1 MNATAQNSTE
11 LTQTAWQRWLEI
23 GLIFLVFFVAAGVPV
38 PHVNETHYLTKAKH
52 YWSPTWCAGDLFLES
67 AEAHLT
73 FYWTLGWLTRWFSLP
88 VVAWIGRFVCWL
100 ALAWSWQRLSSRLVP
115 ARWLSVITA
124 LLFVTFIDQGNLA
137 GEWVI
142 GGVEGKCF
150 AYVFV
155 FLGLAELAD
164 GKWRFVWPL
173 LGLAS
178 AFHVLV
184 GGWSVI
190 CTAAVWFFESK
201 KNRPKFVAM
210 LPSLIL
216 GGVLAL
222 PGIVPGLL
230 LTSEVAP
237 EIRNEANQIYV
248 FERLP
253 HHLALHRL
261 PLEQM
266 IKRFVRFAVLLALF
280 AFVTRFSTQHD
291 QPSGLPFRRI
301 QLFAWASVAIC
312 LLGLLWEFATINSPA
327 LSASLLKYYWFRLA
341 DIAVPLAVALSLG
354 FLLTSTASNTSR
366 TARSV
371 AILVVAAS
379 ACLMVFATSV
389 RSANITS
396 IDSPETREAL
406 AWQDVC
412 SWAKEHTA
420 TDALFLI
427 PRNAST
433 FRWYA
438 QRPVY
443 FTWKDI
449 PQDAASM
456 VEWWRRYQEVYFG
469 EIDEFGE
476 IGPYWSLQA
485 LGVERLREIAAENKI
500 DYILTSEYPPLP
512 LPVAYENP
520 WYKIYDLRSRENT
533 NNH

>member
-1 MNATAQNSTE
+1 MNAIAQNSTD

-52 YWSPTWCAGDLFLES
+52 YWNPTWCPGDLFLES

-88 VVAWIGRFVCWL
+88 VVAWIGRIVCWL

-115 ARWLSVITA
+115 VRWLSVITA
-124 LLFVTFIDQGNLA
+124 LLFVTFIEQGNLA

-155 FLGLAELAD
+155 FCGLTELAI
-164 GKWRFVWPL
+164 GHWQRVWPL

-190 CTAAVWFFESK
+190 CAAAVWLFESK
-201 KNRPKFVAM
+201 DNRPKLVAM

-222 PGIVPGLL
+222 PGIIPGLL
-230 LTSEVAP
+230 LTAEVAP
-237 EIRNEANQIYV
+237 EISDEANQIYV

-266 IKRFVRFAVLLALF
+266 IKRFVRFGILLALF
-280 AFVTRFSTQHD
+280 AFITRFSSQTD
-291 QPSGLPFRRI
+291 QPNALPLRRI

-327 LSASLLKYYWFRLA
+327 ISASLLKYYWFRLA
-341 DIAVPLAVALSLG
+341 DIAVPLALALSLG
-354 FLLTSTASNTSR
+354 AILTSVANDTYR

-371 AILVVAAS
+371 AILAVLGS
-379 ACLMVFATSV
+379 AGLMMLTTTVRWADVTSV
-389 RSANITS
+389 ESH
-396 IDSPETREAL
+396 ETREAL
-406 AWQDVC
+406 AWRDAC
-412 SWAKEHTA
+412 TWAKEHTVP
-420 TDALFLI
+420 DALILI
-427 PRNAST
+427 PRHAST
-433 FRWYA
+433 FRWFA
-438 QRPVY
+438 ERPVY
-443 FTWKDI
+443 FSWKDV
-449 PQDAASM
+449 PQDATSM

-469 EIDEFGE
+469 AVDEFGV
-476 IGPYWSLQA
+476 IGPYGALQE
-485 LGVERLREIAAENKI
+485 LGADRLREIAAENKI
-500 DYILTSEYPPLP
+500 DYILTTEYPPLP
-512 LPVAYENP
+512 LSVAYENP
-520 WYKIYDLRSRENT
+520 WYKIYDLRQHPKTAN
-533 NNH
+533 